1 MGRYYGSEAL
11 RNPKLQKKAID
22 YTLDKL
28 NPMIQNVGSQALN
41 QLSTKIRP
49 KRKFKTD
56 RKDLDGGA
64 LYRRKPTITDKI
76 AEVAAMF
83 VNPTASWSSAFKLL
97 GTQGLK
103 GITDN
108 VKYYRGGAGIIDKAL
123 KSGIAGSPWQVDYKK
138 GLELLKDPTLFK
150 GPSLS
155 KEQMKENVKKYKQL
169 YEIAKKNGHKGS
181 YSKFVKEIGV
191 ASGPTFTFPG
201 FGGSL
206 DIHKAIGKLPK
217 PKGGWTLPEHKY
229 TGPYNDLDS
238 QVKYNPTK
246 GKILEIY
253 DAPTGK
259 TDAIA
264 MQHDVDYSV
273 CKDDKKCK
281 KKADRKMVKALDS
294 VPYNERQWGHWLAR
308 NMINTKRKLGL
319 GVKKPKNVKS
329 RPVRKTGKKN

>member
-76 AEVAAMF
+76 AEGAAMF

-123 KSGIAGSPWQVDYKK
+123 KSVIAGSPWKVDYKK

-150 GPSLS
+150 GPSI
-155 KEQMKENVKKYKQL
+155 KR
-169 YEIAKKNGHKGS
+169 
-181 YSKFVKEIGV
+181 
-191 ASGPTFTFPG
+191 
-201 FGGSL
+201 
-206 DIHKAIGKLPK
+206 
-217 PKGGWTLPEHKY
+217 
-229 TGPYNDLDS
+229 
-238 QVKYNPTK
+238 
-246 GKILEIY
+246 
-253 DAPTGK
+253 
-259 TDAIA
+259 TDER
-264 MQHDVDYSV
+264 
-273 CKDDKKCK
+273 KCEK
-281 KKADRKMVKALDS
+281 V
-294 VPYNERQWGHWLAR
+294 
-308 NMINTKRKLGL
+308 
-319 GVKKPKNVKS
+319 
-329 RPVRKTGKKN
+329 